1 MAGPAAKHKYG
12 QRVQYEKVRLHF
24 SYRYVCDYASTMRQR
39 LAENR
44 VELDLTRFPVVV
56 VTEHSLLTDTQRA
69 EVTAALDDIIDRRGR
84 HGLVLDLS
92 RTGPLP
98 ELQRVTVSEH
108 ARARTPEICEKRACL
123 AVVVRAPLLNN
134 IPIAAF
140 WMRVSPVP
148 AKVFTN
154 VEEAVAWTRV
164 YATRTQTGEIAT
176 VNTPVHGVRSRV
188 LR

>member
-1 MAGPAAKHKYG
+1 
-12 QRVQYEKVRLHF
+12 
-24 SYRYVCDYASTMRQR
+24 MRQR
-39 LAENR
+39 LADNR
-44 VELDLTRFPVVV
+44 AELDLMGFPIVVL
-56 VTEHSLLTDTQRA
+56 TEHYVLTDKQRA

-98 ELQRVTVSEH
+98 ETQRQRVSDH
-108 ARARTPEICEKRACL
+108 AKARTPEICEKRTCL
-123 AVVVRAPLLNN
+123 AVVVKAPLLHN

-154 VEEAVAWTRV
+154 VDEAIAWARLITL
-164 YATRTQTGEIAT
+164 RTQTGEIPT
-176 VNTPVHGVRSRV
+176 VQTPVHGVRTRGIF
-188 LR
+188 

>member
-1 MAGPAAKHKYG
+1 M
-12 QRVQYEKVRLHF
+12 
-24 SYRYVCDYASTMRQR
+24 MRQR
-39 LAENR
+39 LADNR
-44 VELDLTRFPVVV
+44 ADLDLTRFPVVV
-56 VTEHSLLTDTQRA
+56 LTEHSLLNDAQRA
-69 EVTAALDDIIDRRGR
+69 DVTAALDEIIDQRGR

-98 ELQRVTVSEH
+98 ELQRQTVSDH
-108 ARARTPEICEKRACL
+108 AKARTPEICEKRACL
-123 AVVVRAPLLNN
+123 AVVVKAPLLNN

-154 VEEAVAWTRV
+154 VDEAIAWTRLI
-164 YATRTQTGEIAT
+164 TQRTQTGEIVA
-176 VNTPVHGVRSRV
+176 VQTPVHGMRTRG